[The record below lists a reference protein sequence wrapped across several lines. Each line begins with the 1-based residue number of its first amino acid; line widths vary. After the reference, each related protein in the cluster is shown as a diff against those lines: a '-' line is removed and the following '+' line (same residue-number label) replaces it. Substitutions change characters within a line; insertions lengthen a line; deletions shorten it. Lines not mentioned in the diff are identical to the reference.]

1 MVITHYRVKTGFSLD
16 IFNNVIAVGAFVTIN
31 QCSHYYLYVFYWYI
45 FYAEILGM
53 LRAQEIQQ
61 IETHRRNIKKETYKH
76 ILETFDKKIRSC
88 VNLGISHV
96 LLEVPSFVFGYPFFD
111 HDAATVYL
119 KRQLENLGYKVN
131 RTGFVLVVSWSRG
144 LAAPKKPEVE
154 PEDDL
159 PSLMN
164 LRKIASK
171 IIQQDRNGG
180 SRRGS

>member
-1 MVITHYRVKTGFSLD
+1 
-16 IFNNVIAVGAFVTIN
+16 
-31 QCSHYYLYVFYWYI
+31 
-45 FYAEILGM
+45 M
-53 LRAQEIQQ
+53 LRAQEIQK
-61 IETHRRNIKKETYKH
+61 IETHRRNMKKETYKH

-131 RTGFVLVVSWSRG
+131 RTGYALVVSWSRAPAKP
-144 LAAPKKPEVE
+144 AAVSGPE

>member
-1 MVITHYRVKTGFSLD
+1 
-16 IFNNVIAVGAFVTIN
+16 
-31 QCSHYYLYVFYWYI
+31 
-45 FYAEILGM
+45 M

-61 IETHRRNIKKETYKH
+61 IETQRRNIKKETYKH

-131 RTGFVLVVSWSRG
+131 RTEYALVVSWSK
-144 LAAPKKPEVE
+144 APPAKPSAPE

>member
-1 MVITHYRVKTGFSLD
+1 
-16 IFNNVIAVGAFVTIN
+16 
-31 QCSHYYLYVFYWYI
+31 
-45 FYAEILGM
+45 M

-61 IETHRRNIKKETYKH
+61 IETQRRNIKKETYKH

-88 VNLGISHV
+88 VSLGISHV
-96 LLEVPSFVFGYPFFD
+96 LLEVPPFVIGFPFFEQE
-111 HDAATVYL
+111 AATIYL

-131 RTGFVLVVSWSRG
+131 RTEYALVVSWSK
-144 LAAPKKPEVE
+144 APMVSSKTVPEPDE
-154 PEDDL
+154 DL